1 MIGFEPTIRILRE
14 GIQMRRWVR
23 RGTPPPRIPVK
34 RAILAVAGVFGAF
47 FILFVLF
54 ILLNRGPH
62 ASALSVPAEAIGLAA
77 LMTIVTIGLVCL
89 FRRYEDEGVGRHKA
103 LGA

>member
-1 MIGFEPTIRILRE
+1 M
-14 GIQMRRWVR
+14 
-23 RGTPPPRIPVK
+23 K
-34 RAILAVAGVFGAF
+34 RAIRAIPGVLGAF

-54 ILLNRGPH
+54 ILLNRGRH

-89 FRRYEDEGVGRHKA
+89 FRRYEERA
-103 LGA
+103 LAVTKHSEHEQ